1 MRRAG
6 LIVAVLIA
14 ACDGGRI
21 VIGGSPSEL
30 PDLASEP
37 SEDLAVPPADVD
49 LRGAEPIDLRKPNGG
64 DLSGLDLAGNLG
76 VDLATTPGQC
86 PADTVAFATYC
97 MDRYEAPNIE
107 GELPFY
113 YQTAP
118 DGEAWCATKGKRLCT
133 EAEWK
138 SACEGPSGNEYPYG
152 DTYKA
157 HACNDDK
164 TWKAPNW
171 TALGKYPA
179 PEGQAEA
186 DRLYQGDPSGSRT
199 MCLTDTGVFD
209 LTGNVAEWVKRS
221 YPHANNYDYVV
232 KGCFW
237 SQCYMDTTPDCNF
250 TNSAHPP
257 GFRSYEFG
265 FRCCMDKP

>member
-1 MRRAG
+1 MRRAA
-6 LIVAVLIA
+6 LTVAVLIA

-21 VIGGSPSEL
+21 VIGGASSDGSLDLTVVTADDLAAQSEADL
-30 PDLASEP
+30 RTDSAPDLPKPP
-37 SEDLAVPPADVD
+37 SSST
-49 LRGAEPIDLRKPNGG
+49 
-64 DLSGLDLAGNLG
+64 DLSDGGLG
-76 VDLATTPGQC
+76 DLATTPGQC
-86 PADTVAFATYC
+86 PVDTVAFATYC

-221 YPHANNYDYVV
+221 YTHATNYDYVV
-232 KGCFW
+232 KGCYW

-250 TNSAHPP
+250 VNSAHPP

>member
-1 MRRAG
+1 MRRVTT
-6 LIVAVLIA
+6 LVFVAFA
-14 ACDGGRI
+14 ACNGGRI
-21 VIGGSPSEL
+21 VTGALPIAT
-30 PDLASEP
+30 PDLTP
-37 SEDLAVPPADVD
+37 VP
-49 LRGAEPIDLRKPNGG
+49 I
-64 DLSGLDLAGNLG
+64 
-76 VDLATTPGQC
+76 VDLAIDPSTDLIGVAMPDLTPTVIPDLHVVPNNDLATQPGQC
-86 PADTVAFATYC
+86 PPDTVAFATYC

-113 YQTAP
+113 YQTAT
-118 DGEAWCATKGKRLCT
+118 DGEAWCTTKGKRLCT

-138 SACEGPSGNEYPYG
+138 SACQGPSGNEYPYG
-152 DTYKA
+152 NTYKA

-164 TWKAPNW
+164 TWKSPNW

-209 LTGNVAEWVKRS
+209 LTGNVAEWVKQS
-221 YPHANNYDYVV
+221 FTHANNHGYVV
-232 KGCFW
+232 KGCYW

-250 TNSAHPP
+250 VNSAHPP